1 MQSRFEDPTDA
12 QGIIARGPEALQSQF
27 SSGFGMVLNLLHTR
41 SMDEARAFVQRSF
54 NNYLGAWA
62 RVPQCRDADMLHAV
76 SPHSIGRQVA
86 GAGAGPERL
95 QDTRQNM
102 RQTGILPCTCH
113 WSAACCGW
121 GPLVPSC

>member
-1 MQSRFEDPTDA
+1 MPDRKACASRAGYCVVMQSRFEDPTDA

-62 RVPQCRDADMLHAV
+62 RVSQCCDADMLHAV
-76 SPHSIGRQVA
+76 SPETVGRQVV
-86 GAGAGPERL
+86 GAGVGAERL
-95 QDTRQNM
+95 MHTRQTM
-102 RQTGILPCTCH
+102 R
-113 WSAACCGW
+113 
-121 GPLVPSC
+121 